1 MVNDIHARFNINIS
15 VFRILNYLKQHF
27 QVPFSYNVYFT
38 KNLFDQENNL
48 FARHVEE
55 KLSEKSARLLFVCD
69 RGVVDAHPSLIS
81 QITSYIKSRS
91 KLVLSDIMVVPGGEA
106 CKNDSN
112 LVTDILKKAHDHN
125 IDRHSYI
132 VGLGGGAV
140 LDLAGYAAAITH
152 RGVRHIRIPTTV
164 LSQNDS
170 GVGVKNGIN
179 LFGKKNFAGTFA
191 PPFSVLNDSH
201 FLTTLDDRDWRSGIS
216 EAIKVALIKDSSFYD
231 YIEDNITALQQ
242 RDEQIMQHIIYICA
256 DLHMEHIRSG
266 DPFEMG
272 SSRPLDFGH
281 WAAHKLEQL
290 SNYDLRHGEAVAIG
304 ICLDCTYSYLRGMLS
319 EEAWARVLKLFNLLG
334 FDIYTDLLEKS
345 SSGQLAILKGL
356 DEFREHLGGQLTIM
370 LLEDIGQ
377 GVEVHLMDKRI
388 ISKAIR
394 LLGKKY
400 LKLIDS

>member
-1 MVNDIHARFNINIS
+1 M
-15 VFRILNYLKQHF
+15 NYLEQQF
-27 QVPFSYNVYFT
+27 QVSYSYNVYFT
-38 KNLFDQENNL
+38 EYLFDQKNNL
-48 FARHVEE
+48 FANHIEE
-55 KLSEKSARLLFVCD
+55 RLSENAVRLLFICD
-69 RGVVDAHPSLIS
+69 RGVVDAHPGLIS
-81 QITSYIKSRS
+81 QIESYIKTRPQ
-91 KLVLSDIMVVPGGEA
+91 LVLSNIMIVTGGEV
-106 CKNDSN
+106 CKNDPN
-112 LVTDILKKAHDHN
+112 LVTDILKSAHDHN

-140 LDLAGYAAAITH
+140 LDLAGYAAGITH

-191 PPFSVLNDSH
+191 PPFSVINDSQ

-216 EAIKVALIKDSSFYD
+216 EAIKVALIKDSSFYG
-231 YIEDNITALQQ
+231 YIEDNITALRQ
-242 RDEQIMQHIIYICA
+242 RDKQIMQHIIYTCA

-290 SNYDLRHGEAVAIG
+290 SDYNLRHGEAVAIG
-304 ICLDCTYSYLRGMLS
+304 ICLDCTYSYLKGMLS
-319 EEAWARVLKLFNLLG
+319 KQAWVQILELFHSLG
-334 FDIYTDLLEKS
+334 FHIYSDLLEPS
-345 SSGQLAILKGL
+345 SAGKLSILEGL
-356 DEFREHLGGQLTIM
+356 DEFREHLGGRLTIM

-377 GVEVHLMDKRI
+377 GVEVHHMDKHI

-394 LLGKKY
+394 LLRKKQQAFNQTA
-400 LKLIDS
+400 K